1 MKKKLSKVLLFVCCA
16 VVVGLWLWSR
26 FAGSSEHEKDVSK
39 RVTNCVIRLN
49 GQEAATH
56 SFAMDEPITM
66 TGEMKLVAPTE
77 DKVPFYFA
85 NLVALDHPKVKDII
99 ANSAFLEAKIQ
110 GDVSTFTGQMKAPKR
125 AGSYELRLCFAD
137 TGSNSRVIETIN
149 EALSKVGLS
158 GFGNRRI
165 RRFYRVPVTVRPD
178 DSL

>member
-26 FAGSSEHEKDVSK
+26 FAGSSENEKDVSN

-56 SFAMDEPITM
+56 SFAMGEPITM

-77 DKVPFYFA
+77 DKVPLYFA

-99 ANSAFLEAKIQ
+99 ADSAILHATIQ
-110 GDVSTFTGQMKAPKR
+110 GDFSTFTGQLKGQKR

-137 TGSNSRVIETIN
+137 MGNSRMIETIN
-149 EALSKVGLS
+149 ETLSKVGLS
-158 GFGNRRI
+158 GLGNRKL

>member
-1 MKKKLSKVLLFVCCA
+1 
-16 VVVGLWLWSR
+16 
-26 FAGSSEHEKDVSK
+26 
-39 RVTNCVIRLN
+39 
-49 GQEAATH
+49 
-56 SFAMDEPITM
+56 M

-77 DKVPFYFA
+77 DKVPFYIA

-110 GDVSTFTGQMKAPKR
+110 GDVSIFTGQMKAPKR
-125 AGSYELRLCFAD
+125 ARTYELRLCFAYL
-137 TGSNSRVIETIN
+137 GNSRMIEIVN
-149 EALSKVGLS
+149 ETLSKVGLS